1 MRISLLLI
9 LGLFIQTSIFAQT
22 EQDQPA
28 TESIEQ
34 ELQKQ
39 LEGLSGIFGG
49 GIDTMLLKGLNLE
62 DLENL
67 NLENLNLEN
76 LNLEDLMNGK
86 MDGFGGMDMEA
97 MMKMMEQSL
106 QGMDLGNIEELLGP
120 LMGGELGKIF
130 PQQEGQEEQENAPLG
145 EDGKPVQKKK
155 KKSTKKVYKL

>member
-28 TESIEQ
+28 IEQ

-39 LEGLSGIFGG
+39 LEDLSGIFGG

-67 NLENLNLEN
+67 NLENLNLED
-76 LNLEDLMNGK
+76 LNIEDLMNGK

-106 QGMDLGNIEELLGP
+106 QGMDLGNLEELLGP

>member
-22 EQDQPA
+22 EQDQPS

-39 LEGLSGIFGG
+39 LKDLSGILGG
-49 GIDTMLLKGLNLE
+49 GMDTMLLKGLNLE
-62 DLENL
+62 EL

-86 MDGFGGMDMEA
+86 MDGFAGMDMEA

-130 PQQEGQEEQENAPLG
+130 PQKEGQEEQENAPLG
-145 EDGKPVQKKK
+145 EDD
-155 KKSTKKVYKL
+155 LLL

>member
-1 MRISLLLI
+1 MRISLVLI

-39 LEGLSGIFGG
+39 LKDMTGMFGDLK
-49 GIDTMLLKGLNLE
+49 IDTMLLKGLNLDQL

-67 NLENLNLEN
+67 NI
-76 LNLEDLMNGK
+76 EDLMNGN
-86 MDGFGGMDMEA
+86 MLSPEGLGGMDMEA

-106 QGMDLGNIEELLGP
+106 QGMDLGNLEELLGP
-120 LMGGELGKIF
+120 LMGDDLGLIF
-130 PQQEGQEEQENAPLG
+130 PKQERQEEQENAPRG

-155 KKSTKKVYKL
+155 KSTKKVYKL

>member
-22 EQDQPA
+22 EPNQPK

-39 LEGLSGIFGG
+39 LKEMTGILGG
-49 GIDTMLLKGLNLE
+49 GGMDTMLLKGLNLE
-62 DLENL
+62 E
-67 NLENLNLEN
+67 LNLEN

-86 MDGFGGMDMEA
+86 MLSPEGLGGMDMEA

-106 QGMDLGNIEELLGP
+106 QGMDLGNLEELLGP
-120 LMGGELGKIF
+120 LMGGDLGQIF
-130 PQQEGQEEQENAPLG
+130 PQQEGQEEQDNAPLG